1 VITTGPPSDTHGEA
15 FGFSLVYSGNF
26 LFEAEINDMNRL
38 RVNMGIHPMCMQW
51 HLQQGTPQNILQLFP
66 EDYYV
71 SYYVHYFII
80 IYALYHYRSRVQHAR
95 GYLGPLRRRGGR
107 H

>member
-1 VITTGPPSDTHGEA
+1 MPWLHVYGVCACMCVCVYTVYVTVITTGPPSDTHGEA

-51 HLQQGTPQNILQLFP
+51 HLQQGTSRNNCAK
-66 EDYYV
+66 
-71 SYYVHYFII
+71 SR
-80 IYALYHYRSRVQHAR
+80 RS
-95 GYLGPLRRRGGR
+95 
-107 H
+107 